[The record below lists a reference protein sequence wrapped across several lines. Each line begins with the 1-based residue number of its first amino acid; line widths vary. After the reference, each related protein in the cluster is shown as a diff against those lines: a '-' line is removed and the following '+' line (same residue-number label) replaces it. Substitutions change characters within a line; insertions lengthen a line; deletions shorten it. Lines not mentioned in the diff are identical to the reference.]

1 MSFQVVCISR
11 TLAAGGEIVGQAVAQ
26 RMGFHYMDRE
36 IIAKAAERAKVD
48 PSVVAAAEH
57 RQPLIRRLIEAIG
70 VAQVLADP
78 AGFSSG
84 VPTES
89 YYAPGLTPLPALPED
104 YRALIR
110 ETIQEIANR
119 GQAVIVAH
127 AASMALLGRRD
138 VLRVFITASPETRAS
153 RLVTAGHVP
162 DETEAATIVAQSDR
176 ERREYIRSFYKLKE
190 ELPTHYD
197 LTINTDVLTFE
208 QAAQLILSALE
219 D

>member
-26 RMGFHYMDRE
+26 RLGFHYMDRE
-36 IIAKAAERAKVD
+36 IVGRAAERAKVD

-84 VPTES
+84 IPTES

-127 AASMALLGRRD
+127 AASLALLGRQD
-138 VLRVFITASPETRAS
+138 VLRVFITASPETRAR
-153 RLVTAGHVP
+153 RLVAAGHVR
-162 DETEAATIVAQSDR
+162 DESEAATIVAQSDR
-176 ERREYIRSFYKLKE
+176 ERREYIRSFYKIKE

-197 LTINTDVLTFE
+197 LVINTDVLTFE
-208 QAAQLILSALE
+208 QAEHLVLSAFE

>member
-1 MSFQVVCISR
+1 MGFQVVCISR

-26 RMGFHYMDRE
+26 HLGFHYMDRE
-36 IIAKAAERAKVD
+36 IIGRAAERAKVD
-48 PSVVAAAEH
+48 PSVVAAAEQ

-89 YYAPGLTPLPALPED
+89 YYTPGLTPLPALPED

-110 ETIQEIANR
+110 ETIQEIASR

-138 VLRVFITASPETRAS
+138 VLRVFITASAETRAR
-153 RLVTAGHVP
+153 RLVAAGHVP
-162 DETEAATIVAQSDR
+162 TETEAAAIVAQADR
-176 ERREYIRSFYKLKE
+176 ERREYIRSFYKRKE
-190 ELPTHYD
+190 ELPTDYD
-197 LTINTDVLTFE
+197 LIVNTDVLTFE
-208 QAAQLILSALE
+208 QAAHLVLNAVE

>member
-26 RMGFHYMDRE
+26 RLGFHYMDRE
-36 IIAKAAERAKVD
+36 IVGRAAERAKVD

-84 VPTES
+84 IPTES

-127 AASMALLGRRD
+127 PASLALLGRQD
-138 VLRVFITASPETRAS
+138 VLRVFITASPETRAR
-153 RLVTAGHVP
+153 RLVAAGHVRN
-162 DETEAATIVAQSDR
+162 EAEASTIVAQSDR
-176 ERREYIRSFYKLKE
+176 ERREYIRSFYKIKE

-197 LTINTDVLTFE
+197 LVINTDVLTFE
-208 QAAQLILSALE
+208 QAEHLVLSAFE

>member
-1 MSFQVVCISR
+1 MGFQVVCISR
-11 TLAAGGEIVGQAVAQ
+11 TLAAGGEIVGQTVAQ
-26 RMGFHYMDRE
+26 RLGFRYMDRE
-36 IIAKAAERAKVD
+36 IIGKAAERAKVD
-48 PSVVAAAEH
+48 PSVVAAAEQ
-57 RQPLIRRLIEAIG
+57 RQSLIRRLIEAIG

-110 ETIQEIANR
+110 ETIQEVASR
-119 GQAVIVAH
+119 GQVVIVAH

-138 VLRVFITASPETRAS
+138 VLRVFITASPETRAG
-153 RLVTAGHVP
+153 RLVAAGHVA

-176 ERREYIRSFYKLKE
+176 ERREYVRSFYKRKE
-190 ELPTHYD
+190 ELPTDYD
-197 LTINTDVLTFE
+197 LTINTDLLTFD
-208 QAAQLILSALE
+208 QAAKLVLSAFE
-219 D
+219 N

>member
-26 RMGFHYMDRE
+26 RLGFHYMDRE
-36 IIAKAAERAKVD
+36 IIGRAAERAKVD

-127 AASMALLGRRD
+127 ASAMALPGRQD

-153 RLVTAGHVP
+153 RLVAAGHGR

-176 ERREYIRSFYKLKE
+176 ERREYIRSFYKIKE

-197 LTINTDVLTFE
+197 LVINTDVLTFE
-208 QAAQLILSALE
+208 QAEHLVLSALE
-219 D
+219 A